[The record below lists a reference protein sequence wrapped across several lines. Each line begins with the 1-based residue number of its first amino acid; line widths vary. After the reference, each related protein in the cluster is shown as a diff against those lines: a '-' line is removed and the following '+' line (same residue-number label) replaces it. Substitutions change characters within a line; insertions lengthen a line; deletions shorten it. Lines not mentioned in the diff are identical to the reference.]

1 MALLKYDINQYNE
14 KQLALHTLRMRKS
27 ANRIG
32 VLFRSYVGEVVQ
44 NYKALGVPMFPA
56 EFNENLEKLLIKEYG
71 RTADVFSNFH
81 EEYLTLTPKFLRE
94 AQVRIEQI
102 LDDEFPAMAR
112 EQAALITAV
121 TQAQLMRSVGRA
133 RLEDNIHHTQE
144 ARLIQ
149 SELTARIGP
158 RALVIAATETTRVSE
173 LTKKT
178 EMEQVVSSLTSDEV
192 SEVYSDE
199 LNEDEM
205 NTVVAVGAGAALSG
219 DILSIRRTWNAVFD
233 NRTRVGHAAA
243 SGQTISGP
251 NASFIVAGEDLEY
264 PGDKRGSAGNVVNCR
279 CFLVYDT

>member
-1 MALLKYDINQYNE
+1 MALLKYDINDYNE

-94 AQVRIEQI
+94 AQASIEQI
-102 LDDEFPAMAR
+102 LDDEFPSMAR
-112 EQAALITAV
+112 EQAALIASV
-121 TQAQLMRSVGRA
+121 TQTQLMRSVEKA
-133 RLEDNIHHTQE
+133 RVEDNIHHTQE

-158 RALVIAATETTRVSE
+158 RALVIASTETTRISE
-173 LTKKT
+173 LSKKT
-178 EMEQVVSSLTSDEV
+178 ELNQVVSNLTKEEVKEVYVDELSDE
-192 SEVYSDE
+192 D
-199 LNEDEM
+199 M
-205 NTVVAVGAGAALSG
+205 GTVEAMGAGAALSAG
-219 DILSIRRTWNAVFD
+219 ILLVSRTWNAQFD
-233 NRTRVGHAAA
+233 NRTRLAHAAA
-243 SGQTISGP
+243 DGQQITGP
-251 NASFIVAGEDLEY
+251 NEYFNVGGERLSY
-264 PGDKRGSAGNVVNCR
+264 PGDKSGSAGNVINCR